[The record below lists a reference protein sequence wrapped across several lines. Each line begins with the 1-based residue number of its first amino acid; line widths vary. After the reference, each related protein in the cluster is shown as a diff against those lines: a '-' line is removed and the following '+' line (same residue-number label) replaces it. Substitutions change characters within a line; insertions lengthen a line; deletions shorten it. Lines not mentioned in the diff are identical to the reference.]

1 MEKIKVLV
9 VDDSAFMRKIIHQM
23 LEESKEIEVIGT
35 AKDGKEALKF
45 TIQNSP
51 DVITLDIEMPGM
63 NGLQTLKYIMEEK
76 PTPVIMLSA
85 YTKKG
90 AEETMQALEYGAFD
104 FVCKPS
110 GEISPDIKSV
120 QNELV
125 EKIKLAK
132 SVDIKKLKFFETEKI
147 KIADKEKKTNLKTE
161 VIVIIAASTGGP
173 KVLSEIIPKLPR
185 NLNASFLIVQHMA
198 AGFTTSL
205 ANRLDQQSL
214 IDVKEA
220 EQGDIIEP
228 GKAYLAPGDFHMEI
242 SRENEKYKIELNQK
256 PQRLGV
262 RPCADITI
270 FSVVKNFDGK
280 VICVIL
286 TGMGK
291 DGTAGAEKIKEKNG
305 IILAQDKETSII
317 FGMPKTAI
325 DKGVVDK
332 VLPVDKIADEIVV
345 QIKNLLRN

>member
-1 MEKIKVLV
+1 
-9 VDDSAFMRKIIHQM
+9 
-23 LEESKEIEVIGT
+23 
-35 AKDGKEALKF
+35 
-45 TIQNSP
+45 
-51 DVITLDIEMPGM
+51 
-63 NGLQTLKYIMEEK
+63 
-76 PTPVIMLSA
+76 
-85 YTKKG
+85 
-90 AEETMQALEYGAFD
+90 
-104 FVCKPS
+104 
-110 GEISPDIKSV
+110 
-120 QNELV
+120 
-125 EKIKLAK
+125 
-132 SVDIKKLKFFETEKI
+132 
-147 KIADKEKKTNLKTE
+147 
-161 VIVIIAASTGGP
+161 
-173 KVLSEIIPKLPR
+173 
-185 NLNASFLIVQHMA
+185 MA